1 MTKDELKI
9 KYCMD
14 GIYDVE
20 NRNVGGRWVKGL
32 MEGYD
37 YEVLVFPKGS
47 QYGIN
52 KGRISKLNIRNKDKK
67 TVAEYERGW
76 TVKPKDAEGQRIL
89 KKVIALY
96 PGK

>member
-1 MTKDELKI
+1 MNVQQLKT

-14 GIYDVE
+14 GIYGAE
-20 NRNVGGRWVKGL
+20 NRNVGGRWVKGF

-52 KGRISKLNIRNKDKK
+52 KGRISKLYIRNKDKK

-76 TVKPKDAEGQRIL
+76 TFKPNDAEGQRIL
-89 KKVIALY
+89 KKVLALY
-96 PGK
+96 PGR